1 MTSKLWLFLALAA
14 LSLVRLFMAGWIELS
29 PDEAYYLL
37 WSEHPDVSYYHNG
50 PGVAAAI
57 WLSTHLFGASEF
69 ATRFFSPLLAL
80 GTSLLLF
87 SFAKRLY
94 SESIA
99 IWTVVLVNLLPLYHV
114 KSVLIGPDA
123 LSLFFWAAA
132 MQSFWLALEHTTN
145 REDPLELGSGWSP
158 WWPVTGALIG
168 IGFLCQWTNAMQLVS
183 IFIVMLSSSRFRSH
197 FHKPGFWSLL
207 LVFALFT
214 IPPLLWNAGH
224 QWVHFSPL
232 SEQTES
238 GTPWNLSARA
248 PIAFIGVHLA
258 LYSPGIFAALLVSL
272 QASFHR
278 VRDHFKPRFLVAF
291 TAPLLLAQLVMLI
304 QKAGQTNWTAPA
316 MLSLSVL
323 AVAHWHERA
332 LNSFLLR
339 RVLGASLALG
349 LLLSTLGLNMDLIRN
364 LGIPWPYES
373 DPSQMLH
380 GWQSTALKIHELRKR
395 VEEEIQNP
403 VFLIG
408 DGFATSSI
416 TGFYLPEKQPE
427 GQGHP
432 AVYIAESQAIES
444 QFSFWPRYDEFLPLK
459 PGQKPRDPQFSEE
472 SAYNP
477 FHGRTALY
485 ITTSTS
491 EEAPSS
497 LTQGFERVELEALYE
512 LKRRGQKLREIRV
525 FRCSNYR
532 SLSL

>member
-1 MTSKLWLFLALAA
+1 
-14 LSLVRLFMAGWIELS
+14 
-29 PDEAYYLL
+29 
-37 WSEHPDVSYYHNG
+37 
-50 PGVAAAI
+50 
-57 WLSTHLFGASEF
+57 
-69 ATRFFSPLLAL
+69 
-80 GTSLLLF
+80 
-87 SFAKRLY
+87 
-94 SESIA
+94 
-99 IWTVVLVNLLPLYHV
+99 
-114 KSVLIGPDA
+114 
-123 LSLFFWAAA
+123 
-132 MQSFWLALEHTTN
+132 
-145 REDPLELGSGWSP
+145 
-158 WWPVTGALIG
+158 
-168 IGFLCQWTNAMQLVS
+168 MQLLS
-183 IFIVMLSSSRFRSH
+183 IFIVLLSSSRFRSH

-214 IPPLLWNAGH
+214 IPPLLWNASH

-232 SEQTES
+232 SEQNDH
-238 GTPWNLSARA
+238 GTPWTLPVRGPLAL
-248 PIAFIGVHLA
+248 IGAHLA
-258 LYSPGIFAALLVSL
+258 LYSPGIFAAMLVSL
-272 QASFHR
+272 QSSFHR

-291 TAPLLLAQLVMLI
+291 TAPLLLAQLLMLI
-304 QKAGQTNWTAPA
+304 KKAGQTNSTAPA

-332 LNSFLLR
+332 LNSSLLR

-349 LLLSTLGLNMDLIRN
+349 LLLSTLGLNIDLIRN
-364 LGIPWPYES
+364 LGIPWPYHS
-373 DPSQMLH
+373 DPSRMLH
-380 GWQSTALKIHELRKR
+380 GWQSTALKIQELRKR
-395 VEEEIQNP
+395 VEEEIQTP

-408 DGFATSSI
+408 DGFGTSSI
-416 TGFYLPEKQPE
+416 TSFYLPEKQPE